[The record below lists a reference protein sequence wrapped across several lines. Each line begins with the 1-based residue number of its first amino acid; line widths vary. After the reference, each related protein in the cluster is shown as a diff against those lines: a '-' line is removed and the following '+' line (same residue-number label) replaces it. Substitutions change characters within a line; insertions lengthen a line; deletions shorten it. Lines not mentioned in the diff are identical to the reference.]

1 MADERPKITGVL
13 ETSLYVADIG
23 HSQEFYA
30 RIFGFR
36 PLFHDHRMCAMEVPG
51 AHVLLLFKIGA
62 TDQPAPAADGLIP
75 PHHGDGN
82 LHLCFAITKD
92 ALADWETHLVQEAVT
107 VEARLHWPRGST
119 SLYFRDPDGHSLEV
133 ATPGL
138 WPNY

>member
-1 MADERPKITGVL
+1 MTDPHPMTSGVL

-23 HSQEFYA
+23 VSQAFYT
-30 RIFGFR
+30 RIFSFKTF
-36 PLFHDHRMCAMEVPG
+36 FHDHRMCAMGLPG
-51 AHVLLLFKIGA
+51 TQVLLLFRIGA
-62 TDQPAPAADGLIP
+62 TDHPAPAADGLIP
-75 PHHGDGN
+75 PHHGSGN
-82 LHLCFAITKD
+82 LHVCFAIAKD
-92 ALADWETHLVQEAVT
+92 ALADWEAHLAREAVT